1 MRKLISIVVP
11 CYNEQETVSIFY
23 NETLA
28 VLKTL
33 ELDYEMIFVN
43 DGSKDKT
50 AKEIIKLTEIDNNV
64 VFIDLSRN
72 YGKES
77 AMYAG
82 LENSAGDAV
91 IVMDADLQD
100 HPKYITEMVKIWND
114 PTNDVKIVCT
124 ARTDRKGETKIKSWF
139 SDMFYKVINK
149 ISDVDFISGVRDYRL
164 LDRCAVEAIL
174 RLKEKNRF
182 SKGIFRWVGF
192 ETEYI
197 EFENTERVAGETSWN
212 FLKLFVYAIDGIIS
226 FSNTPLY
233 VSIYVGVTVSL
244 GAFIYFIYQVIKT
257 FVIGITLPGYA
268 STICLILFMGG
279 MQLIF
284 LGIVGLYIA
293 RMFIEIKDRPIY
305 IAKNVINNRKTS
317 N

>member
-1 MRKLISIVVP
+1 MISIVVP
-11 CYNEQETVSIFY
+11 CYNEQETVGIFY
-23 NETLA
+23 EETKK
-28 VLKTL
+28 VLVENNIK
-33 ELDYEMIFVN
+33 YEMIFVN
-43 DGSKDKT
+43 DGSKDRT
-50 AKEIIKLTEIDNNV
+50 AEEVLKLTEVDKNV

-72 YGKES
+72 FGKES

-82 LENSAGDAV
+82 LEHSVGDAV

-100 HPKYITEMVKIWND
+100 HPKYIAEMVKIWQD
-114 PTNDVKIVCT
+114 PNKNTQVVCT
-124 ARTDRKGETKIKSWF
+124 ARTDRNGEAKIKSFF

-164 LDRCAVEAIL
+164 MDRAVVNSIL
-174 RLKEKNRF
+174 ELKEKNRF
-182 SKGIFRWVGF
+182 SKGIFRWVGY

-197 EFENTERVAGETSWN
+197 EFENTERVAGETSWS
-212 FLKLFVYAIDGIIS
+212 FWKLFVYAIDGIIS

-233 VSIYVGVTVSL
+233 ASIFVGTTVSL
-244 GAFIYFIYQVIKT
+244 GAFLYFIYQVIKT
-257 FVIGITLPGYA
+257 LIVGVTLPGYA
-268 STICLILFMGG
+268 STICFILFMGG

-305 IAKNVINNRKTS
+305 IAKRVIKS